1 MEAVVN
7 KKARFN
13 FFIEETFE
21 AGIMLEGWELKP
33 ILGRKIN
40 LDNSHVV
47 VKDGELFL
55 FNALITPLV
64 STATHVPVESS
75 RPRKL
80 LMKKKEIMR
89 LMGKIQEKGYTL
101 IPLKVYR
108 KRKIKVEIGLAK
120 GKNNYDKR
128 QTLKEADWKRE
139 EGKLMKHNLKNKT
152 V

>member
-55 FNALITPLV
+55 FNALITPLI

-108 KRKIKVEIGLAK
+108 KNKIKVEIGLAK